1 MLWEDLTA
9 GEFKE
14 ACAKAKG
21 VCVLPL
27 GVIEK
32 HGTHLPL
39 GTDMFTGR
47 RIAEEV
53 QKVEDVVVFPYYFFG
68 QIAEAR
74 HCPGTIAINP
84 ELLYS
89 MLEEICSEI
98 SRNGFKKIVIL
109 DAHGGNT
116 HFLNYFIQ
124 SSLYKKID
132 YAVYNIRLLPDEQG
146 FEAIQKALGDH
157 DLGSHGGNNESSR
170 IMVIRPDLVKMD
182 QVEQEG
188 LKDYGKLNHLNDVY
202 TSVNWYANHPTHF
215 AGEPYHATPELGQL
229 SIKMVTKKVVECI
242 KLIKEDDVV
251 ANLLEEFYSKTE
263 HD

>member
-1 MLWEDLTA
+1 MIWEDLTSV
-9 GEFKE
+9 EFKD
-14 ACAKAKG
+14 ACVKTKG

-39 GTDMFTGR
+39 GTDMFHGR

-53 QKVEDVVVFPYYFFG
+53 AKVEPVMIFPSYYFG

-84 ELLYS
+84 ELMYS
-89 MLEEICSEI
+89 MLEEVCNEI
-98 SRNGFKKIVIL
+98 SRNGFRKIVIL
-109 DAHGGNT
+109 DAHGGNV

-124 SSLYKKID
+124 STLYKKRE
-132 YAVYNIRLLPDEQG
+132 YAVYNIRLSPDEQG
-146 FEAIQKALGDH
+146 YEEVDKVLEGRDS
-157 DLGSHGGNNESSR
+157 GSHGGNFETSR

-188 LKDYGKLNHLNDVY
+188 LKNYGMLNHLNDVY
-202 TSVNWYANHPTHF
+202 TAVNWYANHPTHF

-229 SIKMVTKKVVECI
+229 GIKLVTKKVVACI
-242 KLIKEDDVV
+242 KAIKEDNVV
-251 ANLLEEFYSKTE
+251 AELLSEFYSKTHE
-263 HD
+263 